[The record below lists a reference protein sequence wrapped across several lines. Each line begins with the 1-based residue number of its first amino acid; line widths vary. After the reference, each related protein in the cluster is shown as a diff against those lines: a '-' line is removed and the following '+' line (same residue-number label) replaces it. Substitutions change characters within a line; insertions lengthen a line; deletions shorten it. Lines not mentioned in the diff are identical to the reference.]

1 MSVDILFTYFPELS
15 AKQKE
20 QFEALGPLYADWN
33 SKINVISRK
42 DMDHF
47 YMHHV
52 LHSLAI
58 AKVVKFKDF
67 TEIMDAGTGGGFPG
81 VPLAIMFPEAKFY
94 LADSIGKKI
103 KVVNEIIHA
112 AEIKNV
118 EAEQIR
124 MEQVDRTFDF
134 IISRAVTALP
144 DFVKWTGYKFH
155 RKSFNTIPNGIL
167 YLKGGEVK
175 EELRQIKIFKKR
187 VYPLYG
193 YFPEPFFE
201 TKSLIHLY

>member
-1 MSVDILFTYFPELS
+1 MSVDILFSYFPEIS
-15 AKQKE
+15 VRQKE

-47 YMHHV
+47 YAHHV

-58 AKVVKFKDF
+58 AKVVRFKDF

-81 VPLAIMFPEAKFY
+81 VPLAILFPEARFY

-103 KVVNEIIHA
+103 KVVKEIVNA

-155 RKSFNTIPNGIL
+155 RKSFNSIPNGIL

-175 EELRQIKIFKKR
+175 EELRQIKNFKKR
-187 VYPLYG
+187 VYPLYD
-193 YFPEPFFE
+193 YFSEPFFE